1 MRTLPSED
9 VRFDAPPKSDAV
21 PLLTSVRQNLPFAA
35 GNIFLLIKV
44 IIVSKPVFQGLFRV
58 GTVAAWRLATDG
70 LFVPAA
76 GAQAS

>member
-44 IIVSKPVFQGLFRV
+44 IIVSKPVFQGLF
-58 GTVAAWRLATDG
+58 
-70 LFVPAA
+70 
-76 GAQAS
+76 